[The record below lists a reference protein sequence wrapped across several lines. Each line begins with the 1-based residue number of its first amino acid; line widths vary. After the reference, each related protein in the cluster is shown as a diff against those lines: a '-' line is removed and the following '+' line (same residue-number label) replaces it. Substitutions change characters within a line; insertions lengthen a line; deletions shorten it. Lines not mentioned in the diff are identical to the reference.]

1 MRKVS
6 AALICLVFILLS
18 TMPVLTQ
25 EKPDENK
32 EDESK
37 EEQVVGGDQVYH
49 EVTLENFENTQY
61 TDKNIDIRVIRDEK
75 AGLSIRDEYP
85 APLQNSKKYL
95 GVKVF
100 AKNGK
105 VATIT
110 PAAPLVINK
119 YCRSINMWV
128 YGKKFS
134 GELSIILK
142 DASGR
147 SHRLVM
153 GKLNFL
159 GWRKLSIK
167 LTDEVAQEDKYLS
180 QKRQMEILKILYNPG
195 NTGRLNQWNYFYID
209 DITAIVRE
217 KYKDRQSDDW

>member
-6 AALICLVFILLS
+6 AVLICLVFILLS
-18 TMPVLTQ
+18 TLPVLTQ
-25 EKPDENK
+25 DKPGENK

-37 EEQVVGGDQVYH
+37 EEQVMGGDQVYH

-61 TDKNIDIRVIRDEK
+61 TDKNIDIRLIRDEK

-105 VATIT
+105 VATIS
-110 PAAPLVINK
+110 PPEPLIINK
-119 YCRSINMWV
+119 YCKSINMWV

-180 QKRQMEILKILYNPG
+180 QKRQMKILKILYNPG

>member
-25 EKPDENK
+25 DKPDENK

-75 AGLSIRDEYP
+75 AGLAIRNEYP

-110 PAAPLVINK
+110 PAAPLVIK
-119 YCRSINMWV
+119 KHCRSINMWV

>member
-37 EEQVVGGDQVYH
+37 EEQVVSGDQVYH

-75 AGLSIRDEYP
+75 AGLSIRNEYP

-110 PAAPLVINK
+110 PAEPLVIK
-119 YCRSINMWV
+119 KHCKSINMWV

-142 DASGR
+142 DASDR

-167 LTDEVAQEDKYLS
+167 LTDKVAQEDKYLS